1 MQKGD
6 EPLRSFGDL
15 MQFYSPPSGAEEAKA
30 EKPAK
35 KKKKV
40 DVSKPA
46 DDGAANSASPTPDA
60 DTQAAVVD
68 TSGAD
73 TGSVDKETPSV
84 PAQSAEPA
92 KQVEPAPQIEPTPP
106 TAEQD
111 GSDSTQASDKPAS

>member
-1 MQKGD
+1 M
-6 EPLRSFGDL
+6 
-15 MQFYSPPSGAEEAKA
+15 
-30 EKPAK
+30 
-35 KKKKV
+35 
-40 DVSKPA
+40 
-46 DDGAANSASPTPDA
+46 
-60 DTQAAVVD
+60 VD

-92 KQVEPAPQIEPTPP
+92 KQAEPAPQIEPTPP